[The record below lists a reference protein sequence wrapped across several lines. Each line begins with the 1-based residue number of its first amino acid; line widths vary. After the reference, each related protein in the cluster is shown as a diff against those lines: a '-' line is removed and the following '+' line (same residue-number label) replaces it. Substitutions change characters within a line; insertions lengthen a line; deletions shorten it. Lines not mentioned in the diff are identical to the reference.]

1 MLLDLVTL
9 VLIMQAQNELA
20 AKQFLQYLTT
30 AVRRPECC
38 PPSVDYPKMLLLK
51 AAALVPGG
59 QEWLLG
65 IY

>member
-1 MLLDLVTL
+1 MLLDLIIL
-9 VLIMQAQNELA
+9 VLILEARNELA

-30 AVRRPECC
+30 TVDRPDSC

-59 QEWLLG
+59 QEWLLS

>member
-9 VLIMQAQNELA
+9 VLILQSQNELA

-30 AVRRPECC
+30 AVGRPDSC
-38 PPSVDYPKMLLLK
+38 PPSADYPKTLLLK

-59 QEWLLG
+59 QEWLLN